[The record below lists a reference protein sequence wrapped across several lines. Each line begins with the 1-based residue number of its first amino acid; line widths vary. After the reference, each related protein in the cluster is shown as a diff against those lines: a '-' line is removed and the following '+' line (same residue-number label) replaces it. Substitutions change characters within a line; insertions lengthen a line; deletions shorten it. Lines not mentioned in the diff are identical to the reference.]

1 MKTKAENFDSPA
13 AVAAYLTGA
22 FETGDSALIA
32 QALGIV
38 ARMKGMSNVA
48 KQSGLG
54 RESLYRS
61 LSKSGSPALSTVM
74 KVLDAI
80 DIELGA
86 KPKQE
91 RRKSADAVRPLRNRR
106 RFPRGRFDVQGA
118 SAGSRIS

>member
-61 LSKSGSPALSTVM
+61 VGR
-74 KVLDAI
+74 I

-86 KPKQE
+86 KPKQV

-106 RFPRGRFDVQGA
+106 RFPRG
-118 SAGSRIS
+118 